1 MKHLIISI
9 VVIWVFF
16 QISSLIW
23 SSKGQSPSATFT
35 RLLEPPQHRLT
46 NPYENGYFYLL
57 GYAAD
62 TSLDPAKVGHEMWL
76 ETTAAPGASGF
87 NYDKP
92 GRSELKIQFPLE
104 QILPSWNSENPVS
117 EFRSMHAQLQTV
129 TGRDHILLA
138 RYERWLAM
146 HFEDM
151 GFGHQGTPRFEEI
164 FVAHRLYI
172 ADGFS
177 RQTALGMQRLKKDMH
192 TWRSVLRDATTI
204 ATKVMAQIVITDDLR
219 LLSTLLSQ
227 PAVNKTVLA
236 MTPDI
241 APPLTA
247 AESSLRWPVQ
257 HQFTLGVHGDH
268 TGEFTKEGQTQSLDT
283 HEQWLAST
291 ARLPEQAFRQIAH
304 PHGHSFLGIP
314 LQTRET
320 WETYATYY
328 DAMIHATE
336 AGQSRLPKLHE
347 LAGATGQGIV
357 ENLVSPHPFEPD
369 WDPFHYQLRETD
381 ARLRLA
387 SLQVVLRRPSAQ
399 TTVPNQLAQVG
410 SSYYDPFSG
419 LPMLWSPTQQ
429 KIYSV
434 GKDRYDDGGD
444 ASFDISVPA
453 IVSLAPVPK
462 ESQATAPTSRTNRRK
477 LIPVAE
483 HDSAGY
489 SKRPDFSPAQ
499 PRRAK
504 TRRSASKAAAD
515 ESTEGVAYGLR

>member
-9 VVIWVFF
+9 IVIWAFF

-23 SSKGQSPSATFT
+23 SSKGQPPSATFT
-35 RLLEPPQHRLT
+35 RLLEPPQYRLT
-46 NPYENGYFYLL
+46 NPYENGYYYLI
-57 GYAAD
+57 GFAAD
-62 TSLDPAKVGHEMWL
+62 ASLDPAKVGHDMWL
-76 ETTAAPGASGF
+76 ETAASPGVSEF

-92 GRSELKIQFPLE
+92 GRSELQIQLPLDE
-104 QILPSWNSENPVS
+104 VLPSWNSENPVR
-117 EFRSMHAQLQTV
+117 EFRNMKARLQTL
-129 TGRDHILLA
+129 TGRDHTLLA

-146 HFEDM
+146 PFEDM
-151 GFGHQGTPRFEEI
+151 GFGHQGTPRFVEI
-164 FVAHRLYI
+164 FVGHRFYI
-172 ADGFS
+172 AVGFS
-177 RQTALGMQRLKKDMH
+177 RQTALGMQRLKKDIH

-236 MTPDI
+236 MTPNM

-247 AESSLRWPVQ
+247 AESSLRWPLQ
-257 HQFTLGVHGDH
+257 HQFILGVHGDH
-268 TGEFTKEGQTQSLDT
+268 TGGLTSERQSESLNTQ
-283 HEQWLAST
+283 EQWFAST
-291 ARLPEQAFRQIAH
+291 ARLPQQAFRQIAH
-304 PHGHSFLGIP
+304 PFGRSFLGIS
-314 LQTRET
+314 LKTRET
-320 WETYATYY
+320 WEMYATYY
-328 DAMIHATE
+328 NAMIHAAE
-336 AGQSRLPKLHE
+336 AGQSTLPKLHE
-347 LAGATGQGIV
+347 VTSIARQGIV
-357 ENLVSPHPFEPD
+357 ESLISPNPFEPD

-399 TTVPNQLAQVG
+399 TTVPNRLAQVG

-453 IVSLAPVPK
+453 IVSRTPEPK
-462 ESQATAPTSRTNRRK
+462 ESQAVAPTRHTNRR
-477 LIPVAE
+477 
-483 HDSAGY
+483 
-489 SKRPDFSPAQ
+489 
-499 PRRAK
+499 
-504 TRRSASKAAAD
+504 
-515 ESTEGVAYGLR
+515 